1 MKLWT
6 CFLVCWSLISAT
18 PVDARVAPAQSAN
31 TSATQSTPLAL
42 RGPRSAWRPD
52 LGAQELAQ
60 EAWQAARDLA
70 ATDWQ
75 APEIQALCA
84 QALKRAGLDPL
95 AQEAMG
101 SALRLLKDP
110 ALSDGAVRRGRLLL
124 VEADILGLK
133 AALTSAEELGPRPPG
148 VASVDESLPNW
159 DLLAALALH
168 LAEQGAEEARA
179 LFERVDRGAPFG
191 VLRAPSLAQM
201 AVAAQLLGD
210 EGAALDYE
218 FAVLDQ
224 VPLDWYEYD
233 AEYLPALEI
242 LVRGLAQ
249 QGVWGSAQAC
259 IEESLR
265 EVSIDVGLGAA
276 HGLRP
281 AMLHFAEALTQAGQ
295 VEALTGWST
304 SLPDPLLRSTGLAL
318 AAEARHAADQK
329 DALASVLAEAEA
341 SAAQCSPEHQY
352 WLAQRFLTA
361 GLRETA
367 VRLFDL
373 AERQP
378 ALKEYLAKDAV
389 ELARVRAAALIVTK
403 PDVAALAKG
412 SGNELQALAIAMA
425 YSFRAGLHE
434 QGLRCY
440 EQLLIPSA
448 RADGLAET
456 AKALFG
462 STLPARQRSEY
473 LTLLVDRARQIE
485 TRRDMAHA
493 LATIA
498 LHLPNLE
505 PEEELFPWI
514 LPPTMAGTW
523 SLPSA
528 EQHARAATALQG
540 HLAARGLPQPQLRA
554 QRCRE
559 LRCYADGRLYELE
572 GVLAGWPRLYLLL
585 ELGPKSALL
594 DGTSRGLLEL
604 QAAMPPQLDSDM
616 GLLEYATLFA
626 SIIGGPDGRFRVL
639 PNSTPLAELASSGA
653 SLPNLAFQAPRI
665 LKRLAEGAADVELD
679 LAWAGKVFRAVMTIQ
694 ADGRATLDRDTP
706 LHPEALALDAESFEA
721 SSGAVV
727 RHLPIA
733 AAAQS
738 RLESEPGP
746 AAFEIGLQFAL
757 GHGAGGWRCDEDLA
771 VYWLQRATAAGE
783 VGAFHR
789 VADAWARGAGV
800 PANTEQ
806 AALWLAHSLQ
816 TGYGDS
822 AFELGQWLAQS
833 YSPRRRD
840 QGLQILRQGYELKH
854 ARSTCELG
862 RILARGLYGV
872 PIDAP
877 EALRLLEQA
886 ADWGSGYAHLN
897 LGLIHTDA
905 TLGARNLPRAAEH
918 FTSAAAIDQPLG
930 HYFLGILC
938 ANGQGDPREA
948 EALYLTAANA
958 DIVAAQVVLALRY
971 ESGLGMASGRN
982 LTQARHWAS
991 RASTAGHRFGAL
1003 IHARLLAR
1011 DPTQP
1016 DPSAARSE
1024 YQRALTINR
1033 PSAALLSFVDP
1044 AYLTNDPSA
1053 RLPGTPLD
1061 ANAVLATWSAAIEA
1075 ELKALLDR

>member
-1 MKLWT
+1 M
-6 CFLVCWSLISAT
+6 S
-18 PVDARVAPAQSAN
+18 
-31 TSATQSTPLAL
+31 L
-42 RGPRSAWRPD
+42 RGPRAAWRPD

-60 EAWQAARDLA
+60 EAWRAARDLA
-70 ATDWQ
+70 ATEWQ
-75 APEIQALCA
+75 AAEVQALCA
-84 QALKRAGLDPL
+84 RALKRAGLDQL
-95 AQEAMG
+95 AQEALG
-101 SALRLLKDP
+101 SALRLLRDP

-124 VEADILGLK
+124 VEADILGLN
-133 AALTSAEELGPRPPG
+133 AALASAEELGPQPSG
-148 VASVDESLPNW
+148 VALAGESLPNW

-168 LAEQGAEEARA
+168 LAEQGAEQAQA

-191 VLRAPSLAQM
+191 VLRTASLAQM
-201 AVAAQLLGD
+201 AVTAQLLGD
-210 EGAALDYE
+210 EAAALDYE

-224 VPLDWYEYD
+224 IPLDWYEYD

-242 LVRGLAQ
+242 LVRGLVR
-249 QGVWGSAQAC
+249 QGSWGSAQAC
-259 IEESLR
+259 IEEALK
-265 EVSIDVGLGAA
+265 EASIDVGLGAG

-281 AMLHFAEALTQAGQ
+281 AMLRFAEALKEAG
-295 VEALTGWST
+295 LTDSLAKWSL
-304 SLPDPLLRSTGLAL
+304 SLTDPLLRSTGLAV
-318 AAEARHAADQK
+318 AAQAQQAAGQSE
-329 DALASVLAEAEA
+329 ALASALAEAEA

-352 WLAQRFLTA
+352 WLAQRFQTV
-361 GLRETA
+361 GLRDAA
-367 VRLFDL
+367 VRLFNL

-378 ALKEYLAKDAV
+378 ALKDYLANDEV

-403 PDVAALAKG
+403 PDVADLAKG
-412 SGNELQALAIAMA
+412 SGNEVQNLSIGMA

-440 EQLLIPSA
+440 EKLLIPSA
-448 RADGLAET
+448 RADGLADT
-456 AKALFG
+456 AAALSG
-462 STLPARQRSEY
+462 SSLPARQRSEY
-473 LTLLVDRARQIE
+473 LILLVDRARLIE
-485 TRRDMAHA
+485 TRIDLARA

-505 PEEELFPWI
+505 PEVELFPWS
-514 LPPTMAGTW
+514 LPPTLGGTW
-523 SLPSA
+523 NLPSP
-528 EQHARAATALQG
+528 EQQTRAAAALNG
-540 HLAARGLPQPQLRA
+540 HLEARGLPLPQLRA

-572 GVLAGWPRLYLLL
+572 GLLAGWPRLYLLL
-585 ELGPKSALL
+585 ELGQKTALL

-604 QAAMPPQLDSDM
+604 QRDMPPQLDNDG
-616 GLLEYATLFA
+616 GLLEYAALFA
-626 SIIGGPDGRFRVL
+626 SIVGGQDGRFRQL
-639 PNSTPLAELASSGA
+639 QDSGPLAELATAGA
-653 SLPNLAFQAPRI
+653 ALPNFAFQAPRV
-665 LKRLAEGAADVELD
+665 LKRLAAGAAEVELD
-679 LAWAGKVFRAVMTIQ
+679 LAWAGKVFRAVITIQ

-706 LHPEALALDAESFEA
+706 LHPEALALDAETFEA

-746 AAFEIGLQFAL
+746 AAFEIGQQFAL

-771 VYWLQRATAAGE
+771 VYWLQRAAAAGE

-806 AALWLAHSLQ
+806 AALWLSHSLN

-822 AFELGQWLAQS
+822 AFELGQWLVQS
-833 YSPRRRD
+833 YSPQRRD
-840 QGLQILRQGYELKH
+840 QGLQILRQGYELQH

-872 PIDAP
+872 AVDAP

-886 ADWGSGYAHLN
+886 ANWGSGYAHLN
-897 LGLIHTDA
+897 LGLIHADA

-918 FTSAAAIDQPLG
+918 FASAAAIDQPLG

-971 ESGLGMASGRN
+971 ESGFGVASGRD
-982 LTQARHWAS
+982 LTQARHWAN

-1003 IHARLLAR
+1003 LHARLLAR
-1011 DPTQP
+1011 DPLQP
-1016 DPSAARSE
+1016 DPNAARSE

-1061 ANAVLATWSAAIEA
+1061 ANATLATWSAAIEA
-1075 ELKALLDR
+1075 ELRVLLGG